1 MTAVLA
7 FVLKFDLAL
16 RTFGTNDVAIFTSL
30 AVCSANMDCSGFTS
44 ITNISIIRL

>member
-1 MTAVLA
+1 
-7 FVLKFDLAL
+7 
-16 RTFGTNDVAIFTSL
+16 L